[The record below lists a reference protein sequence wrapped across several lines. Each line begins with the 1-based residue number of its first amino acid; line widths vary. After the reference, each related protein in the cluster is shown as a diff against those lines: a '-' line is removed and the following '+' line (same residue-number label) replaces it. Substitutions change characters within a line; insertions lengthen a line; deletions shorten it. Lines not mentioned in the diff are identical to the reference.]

1 MADITFTREQ
11 TQRMARKIQHYLEQ
25 EHSIELEDFDAEF
38 LLEFISREL
47 GAHYYNQGINDAI
60 AQVEAKMLDITDSV
74 LWLEKPV
81 QDWAR
86 VE

>member
-1 MADITFTREQ
+1 MADIIFTREQ
-11 TQRMARKIQHYLEQ
+11 TQRMARKIQRYLEQ

-60 AQVEAKMLDITDSV
+60 AQVEAKVLDITDSV

-81 QDWAR
+81 QD
-86 VE
+86 

>member
-11 TQRMARKIQHYLEQ
+11 TQRMARKIQDYLEQ
-25 EHSIELEDFDAEF
+25 NLSIELEDFHAEF

-81 QDWAR
+81 QD
-86 VE
+86 

>member
-11 TQRMARKIQHYLEQ
+11 TQRMARKIQDYLEQ
-25 EHSIELEDFDAEF
+25 NLSIELEDFDAEF

-81 QDWAR
+81 QD
-86 VE
+86 

>member
-1 MADITFTREQ
+1 MADITFSREQ
-11 TQRMARKIQHYLEQ
+11 TQRMARKIQEYLEQ
-25 EHSIELEDFDAEF
+25 EHNIELEDFDAEF
-38 LLEFISREL
+38 LLQFISSEL

-81 QDWAR
+81 QD
-86 VE
+86 

>member
-1 MADITFTREQ
+1 MAEITFTREQ

-81 QDWAR
+81 QD
-86 VE
+86 

>member
-11 TQRMARKIQHYLEQ
+11 TQRMARKIQDYLEQ
-25 EHSIELEDFDAEF
+25 NLSIELEDFDAEF

-60 AQVEAKMLDITDSV
+60 TKKKKKMLDITDSV

-81 QDWAR
+81 QD
-86 VE
+86 

>member
-1 MADITFTREQ
+1 MADIIFTREQ
-11 TQRMARKIQHYLEQ
+11 TQRMAQKIQRYLEQ

-60 AQVEAKMLDITDSV
+60 AQVEAKVLDITDSV

-81 QDWAR
+81 QD
-86 VE
+86 

>member
-11 TQRMARKIQHYLEQ
+11 TQRMARKIQDYLEQ
-25 EHSIELEDFDAEF
+25 NLSIELEDFDAEF

-47 GAHYYNQGINDAI
+47 GAHYYNKGINDAI
-60 AQVEAKMLDITDSV
+60 AQVESKMRDITDSV

-81 QDWAR
+81 QD
-86 VE
+86 

>member
-11 TQRMARKIQHYLEQ
+11 TQRMARKIQDYLEQ
-25 EHSIELEDFDAEF
+25 NLSIELEDFDAEF

-60 AQVEAKMLDITDSV
+60 TQVEAKMLDITDSV

-81 QDWAR
+81 QD
-86 VE
+86 

>member
-1 MADITFTREQ
+1 VTEITFTREQ
-11 TQRMARKIQHYLEQ
+11 TQHIAQKIQRYLAQ
-25 EHSIELEDFDAEF
+25 EHHIELEDFDAEF

-60 AQVEAKMLDITDSV
+60 AQIEAKMLDITDSV

-81 QDWAR
+81 QD
-86 VE
+86 

>member
-74 LWLEKPV
+74 LWLEKPL
-81 QDWAR
+81 QD
-86 VE
+86 

>member
-1 MADITFTREQ
+1 VADITFTREQ

-81 QDWAR
+81 QD
-86 VE
+86 

>member
-1 MADITFTREQ
+1 MADIIFTREQ
-11 TQRMARKIQHYLEQ
+11 TQRMARKIQRYLEQ

-47 GAHYYNQGINDAI
+47 GAHYYNQGIYDAI
-60 AQVEAKMLDITDSV
+60 AQVEAKVLDITDSV

-81 QDWAR
+81 QD
-86 VE
+86 

>member
-11 TQRMARKIQHYLEQ
+11 TQRMARKIQDYLEQ
-25 EHSIELEDFDAEF
+25 NLSIELEDFYAEF

-81 QDWAR
+81 QD
-86 VE
+86 

>member
-38 LLEFISREL
+38 LLQFISREL

-81 QDWAR
+81 QD
-86 VE
+86 

>member
-38 LLEFISREL
+38 LLEFINREL

-81 QDWAR
+81 QD
-86 VE
+86 

>member
-1 MADITFTREQ
+1 MADITFSPEQ
-11 TQRMARKIQHYLEQ
+11 TQRMARKIQEYLEQ
-25 EHSIELEDFDAEF
+25 EHNIELEDFDAEF
-38 LLEFISREL
+38 LLQFISREL

-81 QDWAR
+81 QD
-86 VE
+86 

>member
-11 TQRMARKIQHYLEQ
+11 TQRMARKIQDYLEQ
-25 EHSIELEDFDAEF
+25 NLSIELEDFDAEF

-60 AQVEAKMLDITDSV
+60 TQVEAKMLDITDSV

-81 QDWAR
+81 QG
-86 VE
+86 

>member
-1 MADITFTREQ
+1 MADSTFTREQ

-81 QDWAR
+81 QD
-86 VE
+86 

>member
-81 QDWAR
+81 QD
-86 VE
+86 

>member
-25 EHSIELEDFDAEF
+25 EHCIELEDFDAEF

-74 LWLEKPV
+74 LWLEKPL
-81 QDWAR
+81 QD
-86 VE
+86 

>member
-25 EHSIELEDFDAEF
+25 EHNFELEDFDAEF
-38 LLEFISREL
+38 LLQFISREL
-47 GAHYYNQGINDAI
+47 GAHYYNQGVNDAI
-60 AQVEAKMLDITDSV
+60 AQVEAKMLDITDSI

-81 QDWAR
+81 QD
-86 VE
+86 